1 VHPVFEGILLGLTLA
16 VMLGPAFFTLIQTS
30 IHRGL
35 GSGLLLAVGVFLSD
49 LALVMLCY
57 LGATQILYE
66 GKNSLIFGMIGG
78 IILIVF
84 GVVTFK
90 RKIHTEGQDLHL
102 KKPGP
107 LTFILKGFFLNIA
120 NPFVWL
126 FWMGVVVGMTS
137 SLGVNSDE
145 VYLFLGSL
153 LFTVIAT
160 DFLKCFVS
168 HKIKQ
173 YLNAKI
179 LSTVNHIVG
188 ILLVV
193 FGIALIIR
201 VFINFAWVAA

>member
-1 VHPVFEGILLGLTLA
+1 MHPIIEGILLGLTLA
-16 VMLGPAFFTLIQTS
+16 IMLGPAFFTLIQTS

-35 GSGLLLAVGVFLSD
+35 ASGLLLAGGVFLSD
-49 LALVMLCY
+49 LALVLFCY
-57 LGATQILYE
+57 LGATQIIYE
-66 GKNSLIFGMIGG
+66 GKNSLIFGIIGG
-78 IILIVF
+78 IILIIF
-84 GVVTFK
+84 GIVTFK
-90 RKIHTEGQDLHL
+90 RKLHTEGQDLHL

-120 NPFVWL
+120 NPFVWI

-137 SLGVNSDE
+137 NLGVNSNE
-145 VYLFLGSL
+145 VYVFFGSL
-153 LFTVIAT
+153 LFTTLAT

-168 HKIKQ
+168 NKIKQ
-173 YLNAKI
+173 YLNPKI

-201 VFINFAWVAA
+201 VFLNFAWIA